1 MRKYFKIVNL
11 TKGEKMDIDEIS
23 GPRVPAVIHPE
34 IATDEAEPVQAE
46 NRVSHIKARTSP
58 YEDLQR
64 WNIEDRVTISPE
76 ARRRYKQMRMA
87 KKNNSH

>member
-1 MRKYFKIVNL
+1 
-11 TKGEKMDIDEIS
+11 MDIEEIS
-23 GPRVPAVIHPE
+23 GPRVPAVIHPS
-34 IATDEAEPVQAE
+34 ITADEAGPVQAE

-64 WNIEDRVTISPE
+64 WIIEDRVTISPE
-76 ARRRYKQMRMA
+76 ARRKYKQMHMA